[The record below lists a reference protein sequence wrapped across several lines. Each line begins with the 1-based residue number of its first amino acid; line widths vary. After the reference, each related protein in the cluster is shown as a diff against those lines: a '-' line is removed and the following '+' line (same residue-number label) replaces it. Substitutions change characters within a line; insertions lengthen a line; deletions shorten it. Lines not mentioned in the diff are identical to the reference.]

1 MHESNP
7 AQYPVIEAHRASHE
21 AILHKDPTMI
31 TSSTNRHLL
40 QPTKVNRKRRK
51 DKIREIQ
58 ESADKGK
65 HRGSS
70 SSGGSRS
77 KSESKSS
84 RPLLSKIISASSSS
98 SGKTDRSQLVD
109 LVVEDHEAEDIER
122 VRARKEGGP
131 AWNEVPPK
139 HFV

>member
-1 MHESNP
+1 M
-7 AQYPVIEAHRASHE
+7 IEAHRASHE
-21 AILHKDPTMI
+21 AVLHKDPTMI

-40 QPTKVNRKRRK
+40 QPTKVNKKRRR
-51 DKIREIQ
+51 DKICEIQ
-58 ESADKGK
+58 KSADQSK
-65 HRGSS
+65 HGESS

-77 KSESKSS
+77 KSDSKSS
-84 RPLLSKIISASSSS
+84 RPILSQIMSASSSS

-109 LVVEDHEAEDIER
+109 LVVEDQEAENIER
-122 VRARKEGGP
+122 VRARKEGGS

>member
-1 MHESNP
+1 ML
-7 AQYPVIEAHRASHE
+7 Y
-21 AILHKDPTMI
+21 KDPTLI

-58 ESADKGK
+58 NSADKHK

-77 KSESKSS
+77 KSDGKSS
-84 RPLLSKIISASSSS
+84 RPQLSNIASASSSS
-98 SGKTDRSQLVD
+98 SENMDRSQLVD
-109 LVVEDHEAEDIER
+109 LVVEDHDAENVER
-122 VRARKEGGP
+122 VRARKEGGA

>member
-1 MHESNP
+1 M
-7 AQYPVIEAHRASHE
+7 IEANRASQE
-21 AILHKDPTMI
+21 AVLYKDPTLI

-40 QPTKVNRKRRK
+40 QPTKVNKKRRK

-58 ESADKGK
+58 ESTDKDK

-70 SSGGSRS
+70 SSGGSGS
-77 KSESKSS
+77 KSDSKSS
-84 RPLLSKIISASSSS
+84 RPLLSKIVSGSSSS
-98 SGKTDRSQLVD
+98 SENENRSQIVD
-109 LVVEDHEAEDIER
+109 LVVEDHEAENIER
-122 VRARKEGGP
+122 VRARKEGGA